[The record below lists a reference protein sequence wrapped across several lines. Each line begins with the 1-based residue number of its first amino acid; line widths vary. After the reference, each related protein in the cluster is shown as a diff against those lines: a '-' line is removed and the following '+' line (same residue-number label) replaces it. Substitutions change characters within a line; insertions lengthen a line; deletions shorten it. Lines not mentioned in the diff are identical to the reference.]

1 MRFLSKF
8 FSKDSIFHRKTSFF
22 LLFDSYYSP
31 ESHFSTHSKSSK
43 KHLSSPKASKSKK
56 TSLKRSSSPSLYQ
69 KITQIM
75 SLDEATVNASSSEAL
90 RSFDPKVEKCSQGA
104 CFNAQMKENFEI
116 DDQKIGESPVS
127 DLVPEEISVVEDV
140 SPVVHKITQV
150 VRAELSGVRMEER
163 LDELCLSV
171 SPEIVEKVLKRCFK
185 VGHLALRFFYWVKG
199 QPGFRHTTET
209 YNVMLYIVG
218 EGEEFDLMEKLVRE
232 MDEELCLNNVKTWT
246 IIVSR
251 YGNANKVGKALW
263 AFDQMRKLGCCP
275 DKGVYEALLHAL
287 LNARKSELAVE
298 FYKEMV
304 LQNLRVD
311 RKLYEK
317 LMTCLSM
324 SGHLDEARMVWND
337 MLKFSQVP
345 VGEVYTCLLR
355 SFCIAG
361 KVEEAQEVFEEIKKK
376 YPSVQ
381 SNAYEIL
388 VKGLCRVGNMA
399 DAVKLV
405 DDMENSSAMDS
416 KVNGCLID
424 GFLQKNDSQKALEL
438 LHHSRKSGTLPA
450 VSSYTQIIQHLFR
463 SDEYEKACELHDEM
477 LENGIEPDVVA
488 MTAMVAGHVQKHCI
502 SKAWEVFESMKQ
514 KEIWPSWKAYT
525 VFIKELCKASE
536 PSEAVKLL
544 NEMSESNINAGDDIV
559 HLVECSLTRKGDAE
573 KAKEVRRM
581 FRSFKPH
588 LQDEHSVF
596 VAHEASNRFAE
607 PHVHTAQTSNDY
619 AECSDNDVECVCK
632 IISSPTNWSSIQEAL
647 EQSTIRF
654 TPELVRVAL
663 QNCQMHGFAA
673 LNFFAWVGNQDGYRH
688 DTETYNMA
696 IKIAGGGKD
705 FVHMRNLYR
714 EMKRRG
720 CTITPNT
727 WTIMISQY
735 GQAGLTEISLK
746 TYKEMKSKG
755 HQPSGSTYKFLIVF
769 LCGKKGRKVEE
780 AIKIFQEM
788 INAGYMP
795 DREML
800 GIYLSSLC
808 ESGRLEH
815 ARKAVKSLCKRGF
828 MPQLGYSLLTKSM
841 CRAGKLEEALKLA
854 DEMEHLGCKMD
865 QYIYGSIVHALL
877 RSGNLDKALD
887 KLKEMKRAGIP
898 QSVQINTS
906 LIVHFCKE
914 KQIEKAIDIFRKMI
928 EDGCEPTIVTYS
940 SIIRGYMNMG
950 MVSDAW
956 CVFWHMKLKGPCPD
970 FETYSMFITCL
981 CKLGRSE
988 EGLQL
993 LHEMLQNGIVPSAVN
1008 FRTVFHGL
1016 NREGKANLAHNVL
1029 QTKWFLNRNRKFL
1042 I

>member
-8 FSKDSIFHRKTSFF
+8 FSKDSIFHRKPSSF
-22 LLFDSYYSP
+22 LLFDFYCP
-31 ESHFSTHSKSSK
+31 RESHFSTHSKSSK
-43 KHLSSPKASKSKK
+43 KRLSSPKASKSKR

-69 KITQIM
+69 NITQII
-75 SLDEATVNASSSEAL
+75 SLDEATVNASSSEEL
-90 RSFDPKVEKCSQGA
+90 RSFSPEVEMCSQGA
-104 CFNAQMKENFEI
+104 CFNAQEKENFEI
-116 DDQKIGESPVS
+116 DEQKIDGSPVS
-127 DLVPEEISVVEDV
+127 DVVPEENSVVEDV
-140 SPVVHKITQV
+140 SPVVHRITQV
-150 VRAELSGVRMEER
+150 VRAELSGVCMEER

-209 YNVMLYIVG
+209 YNVMLCIAG
-218 EGEEFDLMEKLVRE
+218 EGKEFDLMEKLMRE

-246 IIVSR
+246 ILVSR

-287 LNARKSELAVE
+287 LNGRKSELAVE
-298 FYKEMV
+298 FYNEMV
-304 LQNLRVD
+304 LQNLRID
-311 RKLYEK
+311 RKLYVK
-317 LMTCLSM
+317 LITCLSM
-324 SGHLDEARMVWND
+324 SGHMDEVRLVWND

-345 VGEVYTCLLR
+345 VGEVYTCVLR
-355 SFCIAG
+355 SLCIAG
-361 KVEEAQEVFEEIKKK
+361 KVEEAKEVFEEIKTK

-381 SNAYEIL
+381 PNAYEIL

-405 DDMENSSAMDS
+405 DDMKHSSVVDS
-416 KVNGCLID
+416 QVYGCLID
-424 GFLQKNDSQKALEL
+424 GFLRKNDSQKALEL
-438 LHHSRKSGTLPA
+438 LHCSRKSGTLLA
-450 VSSYTQIIQHLFR
+450 VNSYTQMIQHLFT
-463 SDEYEKACELHDEM
+463 SDEYEKACELYDDM
-477 LENGIEPDVVA
+477 LEDGIEPDVVA
-488 MTAMVAGHVQKHCI
+488 MTAMVAGHVRNHCI

-514 KEIWPSWKAYT
+514 KVIRPSWKAYT

-536 PSEAVKLL
+536 PNEAVKLL
-544 NEMSESNINAGDDIV
+544 NEMSESNINAGEDIV
-559 HLVECSLTRKGDAE
+559 HLVECSLTRKGYVE
-573 KAKEVRRM
+573 KAKEVQRM
-581 FRSFKPH
+581 FGSFKPH
-588 LQDEHSVF
+588 VQDERSLF
-596 VAHEASNRFAE
+596 VAHEVSNSFAE
-607 PHVHTAQTSNDY
+607 PHVRTVQTSDDY
-619 AECSDNDVECVCK
+619 AECSDSDVEYVCK
-632 IISSPTNWSSIQEAL
+632 VISSSTDWSSTQEAL
-647 EQSTIRF
+647 EKSTIRF

-663 QNCQMHGFAA
+663 QNCQMHGSAA
-673 LNFFAWVGNQDGYRH
+673 LNFFSWVGNQAGYRH
-688 DTETYNMA
+688 DTKTYDMA
-696 IKIAGGGKD
+696 IKIAGSGKD
-705 FVHMRNLYR
+705 FSHMRNLYR

-746 TYKEMKSKG
+746 MYKEMKSEG
-755 HQPSGSTYKFLIVF
+755 HQPNGSTYKFLIVF

-800 GIYLSSLC
+800 GTYLSSLC
-808 ESGRLEH
+808 ESGKLEH

-828 MPQLGYSLLTKSM
+828 MPQLGYSLLIKSM
-841 CRAGKLEEALKLA
+841 CRAGKLEEALNLA

-865 QYIYGSIVHALL
+865 QYVYGSIVHAFL

-887 KLKEMKRAGIP
+887 KLEEMKRAGIA

-914 KQIEKAIDIFRKMI
+914 KQIEKAIDIFKSMI
-928 EDGCEPTIVTYS
+928 VDGCEPTTVTYS

-950 MVSDAW
+950 MVLDAW
-956 CVFWHMKLKGPCPD
+956 CVFWRMKLKGPCPD

-993 LHEMLQNGIVPSAVN
+993 LNEMLQNGIVPSAVN

-1029 QTKWFLNRNRKFL
+1029 QTKWFLNRNRKFSV
-1042 I
+1042 